1 MRHGTSRGLRLTE
14 QYVVPAATAL
24 VLASVA
30 FRAWMLFPSWFLLD
44 DFHFLTTG
52 AEDRPS
58 LEFLFTPY
66 NGNLMPGGRV
76 IAWGV
81 AHTGLVNW
89 QAVATSSLLL
99 HAASA
104 TAGVWMLITVFGRRP
119 LVLVPLTVF
128 LTSAMATP
136 SLIWWSAALNGLP
149 LQSAYFVAIGAW
161 VNYLRSRRLR
171 WLAICTLAIAV
182 GLFFWVKAVLI
193 VPVLGFLAIAYFTS
207 GPVWRRPFTVM
218 RRYPTALVAGLGL
231 VAGYASIYLSRTPD
245 QSNPFSPALALEL
258 VGTMVGRAF
267 SSTVVGGPWVWNN
280 FSPPTAYAGPPTAA
294 VTAAWVVIVLVV
306 IYLAARRIRTLR
318 AWVLVASYVAADVV
332 LLLSSRAP
340 TFGAGIGMELRYI
353 ADSLVVVTLA
363 VGLATLPIVGAV
375 ESSAERIEP
384 ILARPAPRWVS
395 AALVVAIAIGGVASS
410 FQYSQIWHHQN
421 AGRDYML
428 RVKAQLDQRGP
439 TDFVPQIAPEEVFS
453 SLAAPANNTDR
464 ILPLLSHQAQFPDV
478 STSFV
483 MIDRHG
489 LFHRADI
496 EDVIRSPKGPVTGC
510 GWKVTEKTKTIP
522 LSGRAFDF
530 VWWVRVAYLGSS
542 SSPVTITLGD
552 TVVQT
557 GTRSG
562 LNDIYLRI
570 EDTFDEITF
579 SGLDEDTTLC
589 IDEVQV
595 GGTKLGDP
603 L

>member
-1 MRHGTSRGLRLTE
+1 M
-14 QYVVPAATAL
+14 PAATVL

-30 FRAWMLFPSWFLLD
+30 FRAWMLYPSWFLLD

-89 QAVATSSLLL
+89 GAVATSSLLL

-104 TAGVWMLITVFGRRP
+104 TAAAWMLITVFGRRP
-119 LVLVPLTVF
+119 LVLVPLALF

-149 LQSAYFVAIGAW
+149 LQATYFVAIGAW
-161 VNYLRSRRLR
+161 INYLRSRRLR
-171 WLAICTLAIAV
+171 WLVVCTLAIAV

-193 VPVLGFLAIAYFTS
+193 LPVLGFLAIAYFTS

-218 RRYPTALVAGLGL
+218 RRHPVALVTL
-231 VAGYASIYLSRTPD
+231 VALVVGYGVIYLTHAPD
-245 QSNPFSPALALEL
+245 QSNPFSPALAVEL

-267 SSTVVGGPWVWNN
+267 SSTVVGGPWVWDN
-280 FSPPTAYAGPPTAA
+280 FAPPTAYAGPPAAA
-294 VTAAWVVIVLVV
+294 VTAAWVVIALVV
-306 IYLAARRIRTLR
+306 IYLAVRRTRTLR
-318 AWVLVASYVAADVV
+318 AWVLVAAYVSADVA
-332 LLLSSRAP
+332 LLLTTRAP
-340 TFGAGIGMELRYI
+340 SFGAGIGMELRYI

-363 VGLATLPIVGAV
+363 VGLATMPIAGAV
-375 ESSAERIEP
+375 ESSADRTEP
-384 ILARPAPRWVS
+384 ILTRPAPRLVS
-395 AALVVAIAIGGVASS
+395 AALVVAIAIGGLASS
-410 FQYSQIWHHQN
+410 FQYAKIWHDQN

-428 RVKAQLDQRGP
+428 RVKAQLEQRGP

-453 SLAAPANNTDR
+453 SLAAPANNTDK
-464 ILPLLSHQAQFPDV
+464 ILPLLSPQARFPDI

-483 MIDRHG
+483 MIDRQG
-489 LFHRADI
+489 LLHRADI
-496 EDVIRSPKGPVTGC
+496 DDVIHSPKGPVKGC
-510 GWKVTEKTKTIP
+510 GWKVTEEGKTIP

-530 VWWVRVAYLGSS
+530 VWWVRVAYLASS

-570 EDTFDEITF
+570 EDSFDEITF

-589 IDEVQV
+589 IDKVQV
-595 GGTKLGDP
+595 GGTKLGAP